1 MSIGARIRA
10 RRRSLDWS
18 QTVLAQRSGVHVI
31 SIVRIERGRQP
42 KPVTLAKLAQAL
54 DVSVEALVSS
64 SATPSANSTAA

>member
-1 MSIGARIRA
+1 
-10 RRRSLDWS
+10 LDWS